1 MKKKLLILII
11 SILSFFSFSY
21 IVNAKEVN
29 VYVFHGETCPHCNE
43 AIEYLNSIKDK
54 YDLNIIKYEIWNN
67 DENKEIMMDMADYLD
82 FTVRGVP
89 FVIIDN
95 TPITGYSSKVT
106 DETYKYHIKLAS
118 KESFVDKVGIK
129 LGVVDEVLPKD
140 ENNLLEEPKMDF
152 LVFKNV
158 NLKDTSPFIVS
169 LLLGLK
175 DGFNVCSLWILLIL
189 IFAIMSLKDK
199 RKVYILGSI
208 YIVLFGIIY
217 LCLMLSS
224 LDFTKLINLTT
235 ALKVMISFSLVLIGA
250 LKINGFTNNLIN
262 VKDERTNKI
271 KVYLKNK
278 SFVFM
283 ILGTIILSIFSV
295 LMGFTCDAGLSQIF
309 VSIIKE
315 LGAISYIICILIYII
330 SFILFSFIVY
340 VVLLIIITK
349 LWKIKGYDK
358 YSKLISGLLLF
369 IIGILLLVK

>member
-43 AIEYLNSIKDK
+43 AIEYLESIKDK
-54 YDLNIIKYEIWNN
+54 YDLNIIKYEVWYNE
-67 DENKEIMMDMADYLD
+67 ENKEIMMDMADYLD

-129 LGVVDEVLPKD
+129 LGIVDEVLPKD
-140 ENNLLEEPKMDF
+140 EDNFSEEFKIDF
-152 LVFKNV
+152 LMFKNI
-158 NLKDTSPFIVS
+158 NLKDTSPFISS

-175 DGFNVCSLWILLIL
+175 DGFSICSLCVLLIL
-189 IFAIMSLKDK
+189 IFAMMSLKDK
-199 RKVYILGSI
+199 RKLYILGSI
-208 YIVLFGIIY
+208 YIVLFGIVY
-217 LCLMLSS
+217 LVLALSS
-224 LDFTKLINLTT
+224 LDFIRLINLTT
-235 ALKVMISFSLVLIGA
+235 ALKVIISFSLVLIGA
-250 LKINGFTNNLIN
+250 IKINTFTKYLIN
-262 VKDERTNKI
+262 EKEEKTNKI
-271 KVYLKNK
+271 KVYLKNR

-309 VSIIKE
+309 ISLIKD
-315 LGAISYIICILIYII
+315 LNGISYIICILIYLI
-330 SFILFSFIVY
+330 SFILFSLIVY
-340 VVLLIIITK
+340 IVLLAIINR
-349 LWKIKGYDK
+349 LWKIKYYDK